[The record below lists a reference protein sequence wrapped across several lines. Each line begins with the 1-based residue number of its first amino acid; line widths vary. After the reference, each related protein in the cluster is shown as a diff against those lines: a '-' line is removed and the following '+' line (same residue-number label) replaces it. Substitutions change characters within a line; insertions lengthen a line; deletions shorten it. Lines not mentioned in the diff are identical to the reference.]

1 MSWFQNFFQRLKKEE
16 DDEEFD
22 SYILHKHE
30 GPPLLNKYEN
40 LKDLDT
46 KISYQYP
53 KGSNRSSYTPIP
65 KKTQKVK
72 EETLRQKRTER
83 LPEKVKMTEKS
94 VVQTVKK
101 EVPKSKQEPLPK
113 KKGPF
118 QPTEIPSPVFG
129 FNQRPKNTDIIV
141 EHELSHF
148 LNDVVEN
155 RFDSLVVSKE
165 TMTETEKTVPFVND
179 EEQLEVETTW
189 LEINQEEQVGL
200 IEEKPSSELLEH
212 TIEEIVP
219 IPMPEIQIE
228 LVEVEEEVTQ
238 EEEATEEVTQEV
250 TQEEDSIE
258 EVKDLIAV
266 STESIEEAEVV
277 EALPEPPAPKRSNL
291 PFNVMML
298 KQDKQKWEE
307 RKRKRALEQPS
318 EVPTE
323 NKQAEKVSQVIDLFP
338 IKEKESLP
346 PTDDD
351 YYAFPTDSLLNPP
364 VTVVNDTKWLLEQE
378 EILNETLQN
387 FNVGASV
394 VNVTQGPSVTRFEV
408 QPEPGVKVNKITNLS
423 DDIKLSLAARDIR
436 IEAPIPGKHTIGIE
450 VPNQKSRPV
459 FINEIIQS
467 SIFKESTSPLTA
479 VLGLDIAGK
488 PIVTDLKKM
497 PHGLIAG
504 ATGSGKSVC
513 INTILVSLLFK
524 ASPEDLKL
532 LLIDPKMVELAPY
545 NRIPHLVSPV
555 ITDVKAATAALKWAV
570 EEMERRYEL
579 FAHTGVRDINRFNE
593 LAIKHKQY
601 SDKLPFIVIVIDELA
616 DLMMMSPADVEE
628 AICRIAQKAR
638 ACGIHL
644 IVATQRPSVDV
655 ITGLIKANIPT
666 RVAFSVSSQVDSR
679 TIIDISGAEKLL
691 GRGDMLFLEN
701 GSSKPVRLQGT
712 FVSDE
717 EIDLVVGHVREQREP
732 EYLFEQEELLKK
744 AQVTENEDELF
755 YEACEFIIDQ
765 GGASTSSLQR
775 RFKIGYNRAARLMDM
790 LETHG
795 YITSANGS
803 KAREVLITLADL
815 ESIQDA
821 SANN

>member
-1 MSWFQNFFQRLKKEE
+1 MTGYL
-16 DDEEFD
+16 
-22 SYILHKHE
+22 LHKEIGDHDSTSQ
-30 GPPLLNKYEN
+30 LDS
-40 LKDLDT
+40 LKDLDAR
-46 KISYQYP
+46 IAYQYP
-53 KGSNRSSYTPIP
+53 KGSSTP
-65 KKTQKVK
+65 KKIIKSNT
-72 EETLRQKRTER
+72 RQVTSRTKRVVES
-83 LPEKVKMTEKS
+83 PKKS
-94 VVQTVKK
+94 KLVENTKSTHEISKVQTVIK
-101 EVPKSKQEPLPK
+101 EQKARPR
-113 KKGPF
+113 GPF
-118 QPTEIPSPVFG
+118 HPTEIPSPVFG
-129 FNQRPKNTDIIV
+129 FNRPQKTTAIV

-148 LNDVVEN
+148 FNDQLDDQVSNVIRTNVNLKTGSLEN
-155 RFDSLVVSKE
+155 EPKE
-165 TMTETEKTVPFVND
+165 MVNQSDKNQLSQTQEKMKENYLPEKEKDEQGANELTFESDDHTEAYEPAY
-179 EEQLEVETTW
+179 EEDVLAEAGEHTH
-189 LEINQEEQVGL
+189 EEQVQAEAIKL
-200 IEEKPSSELLEH
+200 IFGADVQSGMDETVYKENVQTETNELAFGK
-212 TIEEIVP
+212 
-219 IPMPEIQIE
+219 
-228 LVEVEEEVTQ
+228 
-238 EEEATEEVTQEV
+238 EADSPDQTEAAGE
-250 TQEEDSIE
+250 
-258 EVKDLIAV
+258 AV
-266 STESIEEAEVV
+266 SET
-277 EALPEPPAPKRSNL
+277 PAPPSARSRL

-307 RKRKRALEQPS
+307 RNRKREFEQERLHQQEKISAEERPVIKMPS
-318 EVPTE
+318 VREEVE
-323 NKQAEKVSQVIDLFP
+323 NDRLYV
-338 IKEKESLP
+338 LP
-346 PTDDD
+346 R
-351 YYAFPTDSLLNPP
+351 SNLLSPP
-364 VTVVNDTKWLLEQE
+364 VT
-378 EILNETLQN
+378 EILDTDWIDGQKDLLNVTLKN

-459 FINEIIQS
+459 LINEIIGS
-467 SIFKESTSPLTA
+467 RVFKESGSPLTA
-479 VLGLDIAGK
+479 VLGLDIAGN

-513 INTILVSLLFK
+513 INSILISLLYK
-524 ASPEDLKL
+524 ADPRDLKL

-570 EEMERRYEL
+570 DEMERRYEL

-593 LAIKHKQY
+593 LATQHKRY

-666 RVAFSVSSQVDSR
+666 RIAFSVSSQVDSR
-679 TIIDISGAEKLL
+679 TIIDISGAERLL

-701 GSSKPVRLQGT
+701 GASKPVRLQGT

-717 EIDLVVGHVREQREP
+717 EIDLVVAHVREQQEP
-732 EYLFEQEELLKK
+732 DYLFEQEELLKK
-744 AQVTENEDELF
+744 AQVIEEEDELF
-755 YEACEFIIDQ
+755 YDACEFIVNH
-765 GGASTSSLQR
+765 GNASTSSLQR

-790 LETHG
+790 LEQNG

-803 KAREVLITLADL
+803 KPREVLITEAELQ
-815 ESIQDA
+815 SMQD
-821 SANN
+821 

>member
-1 MSWFQNFFQRLKKEE
+1 
-16 DDEEFD
+16 
-22 SYILHKHE
+22 
-30 GPPLLNKYEN
+30 
-40 LKDLDT
+40 
-46 KISYQYP
+46 
-53 KGSNRSSYTPIP
+53 
-65 KKTQKVK
+65 
-72 EETLRQKRTER
+72 
-83 LPEKVKMTEKS
+83 
-94 VVQTVKK
+94 
-101 EVPKSKQEPLPK
+101 
-113 KKGPF
+113 
-118 QPTEIPSPVFG
+118 
-129 FNQRPKNTDIIV
+129 
-141 EHELSHF
+141 
-148 LNDVVEN
+148 
-155 RFDSLVVSKE
+155 
-165 TMTETEKTVPFVND
+165 MTETEKTVPFVND
-179 EEQLEVETTW
+179 EELLEVETTW
-189 LEINQEEQVGL
+189 LEINQEEQMGL

-228 LVEVEEEVTQ
+228 LVEEEEEEEVTQ
-238 EEEATEEVTQEV
+238 EEEATEEVTQEEESTEEV

-258 EVKDLIAV
+258 EVKELIAV

-277 EALPEPPAPKRSNL
+277 EALPEPAAPKRSNL

-307 RKRKRALEQPS
+307 RKRKRGLEQPS